1 MLLQIDVAFGQ
12 PLPLSRR
19 GQTRLQLHLSYLQR
33 RSIIVLSHL
42 SLVLYFLIRL
52 HHRRALLLDPLLQ
65 RSLRLHARL
74 LRLPVLGKIFVRR
87 GLFLLKLVQWRF
99 LLIASIFMITFHDQQ
114 WTLHPRLI
122 LIRSG
127 LEPLMIA

>member
-99 LLIASIFMITFHDQQ
+99 LYIASIFMITFHDQQ